1 MDKEDAEWKRTVFT
15 MEYYSATRKKEILH
29 LYVESKKKAK
39 VIERVEKWWSGA
51 GERGWNREKLVK
63 GSKLS
68 ATRWLRAEYLR

>member
-39 VIERVEKWWSGA
+39 VIERVEK
-51 GERGWNREKLVK
+51 
-63 GSKLS
+63 
-68 ATRWLRAEYLR
+68 